1 MTTRY
6 SIELPQGS
14 ADSSFDDQGLP
25 VTIKSILEVVY
36 RRYWLIAIGFLT
48 VFSAVA
54 YMTFT
59 ATPYFNA
66 KATVIVDTK
75 GSNIIDLN
83 NIVSGIGANT
93 AEIDTEV
100 KILGSKSLLTRVVR
114 AQNLTEDPEFN
125 PYLWSSEPSGV
136 KGAIKGVLGM
146 VLGGEEEEVVDPF
159 EGLTEDEINAMTI
172 EATTNVFMNHV
183 SVARVGTTYLIDIQ
197 VVSTSGQKAA
207 DLANAVADQYRVDQL
222 EAKLETT
229 QRATNW
235 LLERVSGLREEV
247 ASKERLVE
255 EYRSQSGLLAAAGTS
270 LTEQEIASLSSQK
283 IQQEAALNR
292 ARARFENVRRAQASG
307 TGVDSITEVLNNAV
321 ISDLKGQQAVVLR
334 RQADLESTLGSRH
347 PDLIRVRS
355 EAADIE
361 RAINVEVQKIITTLE
376 NEVRS
381 AQDEVNKLNTAIS
394 RARGQ
399 LIENNRNQVR
409 LNELE
414 RDAEASRVLYE
425 DFISRAKQTGEQDDL
440 AQADARILSSA
451 SVPQGPSTPRTTIN
465 LILGIMLGGI
475 VGIGLAFVAE
485 LFDTHVSS
493 SEDVE
498 RKLRAKSIGSIPF
511 ISSRGILGLGK
522 NSPPDFMAKN
532 PLSAYAESVRYLR
545 AAIAFSDLD
554 SETKTVAITSSL
566 PNEGKTSLTLSLG
579 RMSAMSGSRTLVI
592 DGDFRRREL
601 TRMVGIQPKI
611 GFIEHLFGA
620 GSLEDAIHRD
630 TKTSLD
636 VLPLSKTGHT
646 PHDVFGTRAFD
657 ELMEELKKHYDT
669 ILIDTGPLLLMAEAR
684 VIAGKADKTILIVRW
699 RHTSRG
705 AARQSLNL
713 LKNFNA
719 NLLGVALNM
728 VNLTSRRH
736 HKDPSASNR
745 AYNKYYSMGTRP
757 KLFGGKG
764 PDLGTVKENPMERAP
779 TLKKAANETPAAD
792 PQPAELETADR
803 RTVEFRPRSSGQ

>member
-1 MTTRY
+1 M
-6 SIELPQGS
+6 INAE
-14 ADSSFDDQGLP
+14 
-25 VTIKSILEVVY
+25 
-36 RRYWLIAIGFLT
+36 
-48 VFSAVA
+48 VFS
-54 YMTFT
+54 
-59 ATPYFNA
+59 
-66 KATVIVDTK
+66 
-75 GSNIIDLN
+75 
-83 NIVSGIGANT
+83 VSAQ
-93 AEIDTEV
+93 
-100 KILGSKSLLTRVVR
+100 KS
-114 AQNLTEDPEFN
+114 
-125 PYLWSSEPSGV
+125 
-136 KGAIKGVLGM
+136 
-146 VLGGEEEEVVDPF
+146 
-159 EGLTEDEINAMTI
+159 
-172 EATTNVFMNHV
+172 
-183 SVARVGTTYLIDIQ
+183 
-197 VVSTSGQKAA
+197 A

-235 LLERVSGLREEV
+235 LLERTEGLRDEV
-247 ASKERLVE
+247 SQKERRVE
-255 EYRSQSGLLAAAGTS
+255 EYRSQTGLLAAAGTS
-270 LTEQEIASLSSQK
+270 LTEQEIASLSAQK

-307 TGVDSITEVLNNAV
+307 TGVDSVTEILNNQV
-321 ISDLKGQQAVVLR
+321 ISELKSQQANVLR
-334 RQADLESTLGSRH
+334 RQADLESTRGPRH
-347 PDLIRVRS
+347 PDVIRVRN
-355 EAADIE
+355 EAADID

-376 NEVRS
+376 NEVRA
-381 AQDEVNKLNTAIS
+381 AQDEVNKLNAAIS

-399 LIENNRNQVR
+399 LIQNNRNQVR

-425 DFISRAKQTGEQDDL
+425 DFISRAMETGEQDDL
-440 AQADARILSSA
+440 AEADARILSSA
-451 SVPQGPSTPRTTIN
+451 SVPISPSSPRTMIN
-465 LILGIMLGGI
+465 LVLGVILGGMIGM
-475 VGIGLAFVAE
+475 GLAMLAE
-485 LFDTHVSS
+485 MFDMHVSS

-498 RKLRAKSIGSIPF
+498 RKLRSKSIGSIPF
-511 ISSRGILGLGK
+511 IPSRGILGLGK
-522 NSPPDFMAKN
+522 NTPPDFMTKN

-554 SETKTVAITSSL
+554 SETKVVAITSSL

-601 TRMVGIQPKI
+601 TRMVGITPQI

-620 GSLEDAIHRD
+620 GTIEEAIHRD

-636 VLPLSKTGHT
+636 ILPLSKTGHT

-657 ELMEELKKHYDT
+657 DLLAQLKEHYDN

-713 LKNFNA
+713 LRSFNA

-736 HKDPSASNR
+736 HKDPSASNK
-745 AYNKYYSMGTRP
+745 AYSKYYSMGTRN
-757 KLFGGKG
+757 KLFGGKTSNL
-764 PDLGTVKENPMERAP
+764 PPVKENPVPRPA
-779 TLKKAANETPAAD
+779 TLRPANEETPD
-792 PQPAELETADR
+792 FTPQPEAASAAKQQVPES
-803 RTVEFRPRSSGQ
+803 VPSK

>member
-1 MTTRY
+1 MSTRY
-6 SIELPQGS
+6 SIELPQAS
-14 ADSSFDDQGLP
+14 ANSGFEDQGLP
-25 VTIKSILEVVY
+25 VTIKSIVEVVY
-36 RRYWLIAIGFLT
+36 RRYWLISLGFLS
-48 VFSAVA
+48 VFSLVA

-59 ATPYFNA
+59 ATPTYTA
-66 KATVIVDTK
+66 EATVIVDTK
-75 GSNIIDLN
+75 ERNVIDLGS
-83 NIVSGIGANT
+83 VIGGVGGNT

-100 KILGSKSLLTRVVR
+100 EIMSSKSLLTRVVR
-114 AQNLTEDPEFN
+114 AQNLVEDPEFN
-125 PYLWSSEPSGV
+125 PHLDTEGSKGLKAQLSGFV
-136 KGAIKGVLGM
+136 GGLLGKSDD
-146 VLGGEEEEVVDPF
+146 EVVDPF
-159 EGLTEDEINAMTI
+159 EGLSEEDKAAKII
-172 EATTNVFMNHV
+172 EDTTNAFSRHV
-183 SVARVGTTYLIDIQ
+183 TVSRVGTTFLIDAQ
-197 VVSTSGQKAA
+197 VYSVSAQKAA

-235 LLERVSGLREEV
+235 LLERVSGLRDEV
-247 ASKERLVE
+247 SQKERSVE
-255 EYRSQSGLLAAAGTS
+255 AYRSESGLLAAAGTS
-270 LTEQEIASLSSQK
+270 LTEQEIASLSAQK

-292 ARARFENVRRAQASG
+292 ARARFENVRRAQLSG
-307 TGVDSITEVLNNAV
+307 TGVDSISEVLNNVV
-321 ISDLKGQQAVVLR
+321 ISDLKSQQAVVLR

-361 RAINVEVQKIITTLE
+361 RAISVEVQKIITTLE
-376 NEVRS
+376 NEVQS
-381 AQDEVNKLNTAIS
+381 AQDEVSKLNSSIG

-399 LIENNRNQVR
+399 LIQNNRNQVR

-425 DFISRAKQTGEQDDL
+425 DFISRAKETGEQDDL
-440 AQADARILSSA
+440 AEADARILSSA
-451 SVPQGPSTPRTTIN
+451 SVPVSPSSPQTMIN
-465 LILGIMLGGI
+465 LVLGVLLGGMFG
-475 VGIGLAFVAE
+475 VGLAMVAE
-485 LFDTHVSS
+485 MFDMHVSS
-493 SEDVE
+493 TEDVE

-511 ISSRGILGLGK
+511 ISNRGILGLGK
-522 NSPPDFMAKN
+522 NSPPDFMTAN

-601 TRMVGIQPKI
+601 TRMVGISPKI

-620 GSLEDAIHRD
+620 GSLEEAIHRD
-630 TKTSLD
+630 TKSTLD
-636 VLPLSKTGHT
+636 ILPLSKTGHT

-657 ELMEELKKHYDT
+657 ELLEELKKHYDS

-684 VIAGKADKTILIVRW
+684 IVAGKADKTILIVRW

-719 NLLGVALNM
+719 DLLGVALNM

-736 HKDPSASNR
+736 HKDPSASNK
-745 AYNKYYSMGTRP
+745 AYSKYYSMGTRN
-757 KLFGGKG
+757 KLFSGNNKL
-764 PDLGTVKENPMERAP
+764 PPMRPNPVTRQP
-779 TLKKAANETPAAD
+779 TLEPANEEMPKFTGTPEATEPVKQAKW
-792 PQPAELETADR
+792 TG
-803 RTVEFRPRSSGQ
+803 SSTK

>member
-1 MTTRY
+1 MSTRY
-6 SIELPQGS
+6 SIELPQAS
-14 ADSSFDDQGLP
+14 ANSGFEDQGLP
-25 VTIKSILEVVY
+25 VTIKSIVEVVY
-36 RRYWLIAIGFLT
+36 RRYWLIGLGFLS
-48 VFSAVA
+48 VFSIVA

-59 ATPYFNA
+59 ATPTYTA
-66 KATVIVDTK
+66 EATVIVDTK
-75 GSNIIDLN
+75 ERNVIDLGS
-83 NIVSGIGANT
+83 VIGGVGGNT

-100 KILGSKSLLTRVVR
+100 EIMGSKSLLTRVVR
-114 AQNLTEDPEFN
+114 AQNLIEDGEFN
-125 PYLWSSEPSGV
+125 PYLNTNGS
-136 KGAIKGVLGM
+136 KGLKAQLTGFV
-146 VLGGEEEEVVDPF
+146 GGLFGGSDDEDVDPF
-159 EGLTEDEINAMTI
+159 EGLSEEEKAAKILED
-172 EATTNVFMNHV
+172 TTNNFSRHV
-183 SVARVGTTYLIDIQ
+183 SISRVGTTFLIDAQ
-197 VVSTSGQKAA
+197 VYSVSAQKAA

-229 QRATNW
+229 QRATSW
-235 LLERVSGLREEV
+235 LLERVSGLRDEV
-247 ASKERLVE
+247 SQKERSVE
-255 EYRSQSGLLAAAGTS
+255 AYRSESGLLAAAGTS
-270 LTEQEIASLSSQK
+270 LTEQEIASLSAQK

-292 ARARFENVRRAQASG
+292 ARARFENVRRAQLSG
-307 TGVDSITEVLNNAV
+307 TGVDSISEVLNNPV
-321 ISDLKGQQAVVLR
+321 ISDLKSQQAVVLR

-355 EAADIE
+355 ESADIE
-361 RAINVEVQKIITTLE
+361 RAISLEVQKIITTLE
-376 NEVRS
+376 NEVQS
-381 AQDEVNKLNTAIS
+381 AQDEVSKLNSSIG

-399 LIENNRNQVR
+399 LIQNNRNQVR

-425 DFISRAKQTGEQDDL
+425 DFISRAKETGEQDDL
-440 AQADARILSSA
+440 AEADARILSSA
-451 SVPQGPSTPRTTIN
+451 SVPVSPSSPQTMIN
-465 LILGIMLGGI
+465 LVLGVLLGGMF
-475 VGIGLAFVAE
+475 GIGLAMIAE
-485 LFDTHVSS
+485 MFDMHVSS
-493 SEDVE
+493 TDDVE

-522 NSPPDFMAKN
+522 NSPPDFMTTN

-554 SETKTVAITSSL
+554 SKTKTVAITSSL

-601 TRMVGIQPKI
+601 TRMVGISPKI

-620 GSLEDAIHRD
+620 GSLEEAIHRD
-630 TKTSLD
+630 TKSTLD
-636 VLPLSKTGHT
+636 ILPLSKTGHT

-657 ELMEELKKHYDT
+657 DLLDELKKHYDS

-684 VIAGKADKTILIVRW
+684 IVAGKADKTILIVRW

-719 NLLGVALNM
+719 DLLGVALNM

-736 HKDPSASNR
+736 HKDPSASNK
-745 AYNKYYSMGTRP
+745 AYSKYYSMGTRN
-757 KLFGGKG
+757 KLFSGKNKL
-764 PDLGTVKENPMERAP
+764 PPMQANPVVRQP
-779 TLKKAANETPAAD
+779 TLEPANEEMPKFSGTSDASEPAKQAKW
-792 PQPAELETADR
+792 TG
-803 RTVEFRPRSSGQ
+803 SSTK

>member
-1 MTTRY
+1 MSTRY
-6 SIELPQGS
+6 SIELPQAS
-14 ADSSFDDQGLP
+14 ANSGFEDQGLP
-25 VTIKSILEVVY
+25 VTIKSIVEVVY
-36 RRYWLIAIGFLT
+36 RRYWLIGLGFLS
-48 VFSAVA
+48 VFSIVA

-59 ATPYFNA
+59 ATPTYTA
-66 KATVIVDTK
+66 EATVIVDTK
-75 GSNIIDLN
+75 ERNVIDLGS
-83 NIVSGIGANT
+83 VIGGVGGNT

-100 KILGSKSLLTRVVR
+100 EIMGSKSLLTRVVR
-114 AQNLTEDPEFN
+114 AQNLTEDGEFN
-125 PYLWSSEPSGV
+125 PYLNTNGS
-136 KGAIKGVLGM
+136 KGLKAQLTGFV
-146 VLGGEEEEVVDPF
+146 GGLFGGSDDEDVDPF
-159 EGLTEDEINAMTI
+159 EGLSEEEKAAKILED
-172 EATTNVFMNHV
+172 TTNNFSRHV
-183 SVARVGTTYLIDIQ
+183 SISRVGTTFLIDAQ
-197 VVSTSGQKAA
+197 VYSVSAQKAA

-229 QRATNW
+229 QRATSW
-235 LLERVSGLREEV
+235 LLERVSGLRDEV
-247 ASKERLVE
+247 SQKERSVE
-255 EYRSQSGLLAAAGTS
+255 AYRSESGLLAAAGTS
-270 LTEQEIASLSSQK
+270 LTEQEIASLSAQK

-292 ARARFENVRRAQASG
+292 ARARFENVRRAQLSG
-307 TGVDSITEVLNNAV
+307 TGVDSISEVLNNPV
-321 ISDLKGQQAVVLR
+321 ISDLKSQQAVVLR

-355 EAADIE
+355 ESADIE
-361 RAINVEVQKIITTLE
+361 RAISLEVQKIITTLE
-376 NEVRS
+376 NEVQS
-381 AQDEVNKLNTAIS
+381 AQDEVSKLNSSIG

-399 LIENNRNQVR
+399 LIQNNRNQVR

-425 DFISRAKQTGEQDDL
+425 DFISRAKETGEQDDL
-440 AQADARILSSA
+440 AEADARILSSA
-451 SVPQGPSTPRTTIN
+451 SVPVSPSSPQTMIN
-465 LILGIMLGGI
+465 LVLGVLLGGMF
-475 VGIGLAFVAE
+475 GIGLAMIAE
-485 LFDTHVSS
+485 MFDMHVSS
-493 SEDVE
+493 TDDVE

-522 NSPPDFMAKN
+522 NSPPDFMTTN

-554 SETKTVAITSSL
+554 SKTKTVAITSSL

-601 TRMVGIQPKI
+601 TRMVGISPKI

-620 GSLEDAIHRD
+620 GSLEEAIHRD
-630 TKTSLD
+630 TKSTLD
-636 VLPLSKTGHT
+636 ILPLSKTGHT

-657 ELMEELKKHYDT
+657 DLLDELKKHYDS

-684 VIAGKADKTILIVRW
+684 IVAGKADKTILIVRW

-719 NLLGVALNM
+719 DLLGVALNM

-736 HKDPSASNR
+736 HKDPSASNK
-745 AYNKYYSMGTRP
+745 AYSKYYSMGTRN
-757 KLFGGKG
+757 KLFSGKNKL
-764 PDLGTVKENPMERAP
+764 PPMQANPVVRQP
-779 TLKKAANETPAAD
+779 TLEPANEEMPKFSGTSDASEPAKQAKW
-792 PQPAELETADR
+792 TG
-803 RTVEFRPRSSGQ
+803 SSTK

>member
-6 SIELPQGS
+6 SIEIPQAAPS
-14 ADSSFDDQGLP
+14 SSFGEEGLP
-25 VTIKSILEVVY
+25 VTIKSILEVIY
-36 RRYWLIAIGFLT
+36 RRYWVIAAGFLA

-54 YMTFT
+54 YLTFT
-59 ATPYFNA
+59 ATPVYTA

-75 GSNIIDLN
+75 ERNVIDLGN
-83 NIVSGIGANT
+83 VIGGIAGGT

-100 KILGSKSLLTRVVR
+100 EIMGSKSLLTRVVN

-125 PYLWSSEPSGV
+125 PYLTPADTGSLRARV
-136 KGAIKGVLGM
+136 KGLVRL
-146 VLGGEEEEVVDPF
+146 VTGGSNEENKDPF
-159 EGLTEDEINAMTI
+159 EGLSEDAKAEKIL
-172 EATTNVFMNHV
+172 EDTTNNFSNHV
-183 SVARVGTTYLIDIQ
+183 SVNRVGTTYLITAE
-197 VVSTSGQKAA
+197 VFSVSAQKSS

-235 LLERVSGLREEV
+235 LLERTEGLRDEV
-247 ASKERLVE
+247 SQKERRVE
-255 EYRSQSGLLAAAGTS
+255 EYRSQTGLLAAAGTS
-270 LTEQEIASLSSQK
+270 LTEQEIASLSAQK

-307 TGVDSITEVLNNAV
+307 TGVDSVTEILNNQV
-321 ISDLKGQQAVVLR
+321 ISELKSQQANVLR
-334 RQADLESTLGSRH
+334 RQADLESTRGPRH
-347 PDLIRVRS
+347 PDVIRVRN
-355 EAADIE
+355 EAADID

-376 NEVRS
+376 NEVRA
-381 AQDEVNKLNTAIS
+381 AQDEVNKLNAAIS

-399 LIENNRNQVR
+399 LIQNNRNQVR

-425 DFISRAKQTGEQDDL
+425 DFISRAMETGEQDDL
-440 AQADARILSSA
+440 AEADARILSSA
-451 SVPQGPSTPRTTIN
+451 SVPISPSSPRTMIN
-465 LILGIMLGGI
+465 LVLGVILGGMIGM
-475 VGIGLAFVAE
+475 GLAMLAE
-485 LFDTHVSS
+485 MFDMHVSS

-498 RKLRAKSIGSIPF
+498 RKLRSKSIGSIPF
-511 ISSRGILGLGK
+511 IPSRGILGLGK
-522 NSPPDFMAKN
+522 NTPPDFMTKN

-554 SETKTVAITSSL
+554 SETKVVAITSSL

-601 TRMVGIQPKI
+601 TRMVGITPQI

-620 GSLEDAIHRD
+620 GTIEEAIHRD

-636 VLPLSKTGHT
+636 ILPLSKTGHT

-657 ELMEELKKHYDT
+657 DLLAQLKEHYDH

-713 LKNFNA
+713 LRSFNA

-736 HKDPSASNR
+736 HKDPSASNK
-745 AYNKYYSMGTRP
+745 AYSKYYSMGTRN
-757 KLFGGKG
+757 KLFGGKSSNL
-764 PDLGTVKENPMERAP
+764 PPVKENPVPRPA
-779 TLKKAANETPAAD
+779 TLRPANEETPD
-792 PQPAELETADR
+792 FTPQPEAASAVKQQVPES
-803 RTVEFRPRSSGQ
+803 VPSK

>member
-1 MTTRY
+1 MSTRY
-6 SIELPQGS
+6 SIELPTASAGS
-14 ADSSFDDQGLP
+14 GFEDQGLP
-25 VTIKSILEVVY
+25 VTVKSIVEVVY
-36 RRYWLIAIGFLT
+36 RRYWIIGIGLLS
-48 VFSAVA
+48 VFSLVA
-54 YMTFT
+54 YMTLT
-59 ATPYFNA
+59 ATPVYTA

-75 GSNIIDLN
+75 ERNVIDLGS
-83 NIVSGIGANT
+83 VIGGVGGNT

-100 KILGSKSLLTRVVR
+100 EIMGSKSLLTRVVR

-125 PYLWSSEPSGV
+125 PYLDSGAP
-136 KGAIKGVLGM
+136 KGAVSQLKGFVRGLI
-146 VLGGEEEEVVDPF
+146 GGSNDKDVDPF
-159 EGLTEDEINAMTI
+159 EGLSEDEKAEKIL
-172 EATTNVFMNHV
+172 EDTTNSFSRHV
-183 SVARVGTTYLIDIQ
+183 SVKRVGTTFLINAE
-197 VVSTSGQKAA
+197 VYSVSAQKSA

-247 ASKERLVE
+247 SDKERRVE

-283 IQQEAALNR
+283 IQQEAQLNR

-307 TGVDSITEVLNNAV
+307 TGIDSISEVLNNQV

-376 NEVRS
+376 NEVQS
-381 AQDEVNKLNTAIS
+381 AQDEVDKLNVAIG

-399 LIENNRNQVR
+399 LIQNNRNQVR

-425 DFISRAKQTGEQDDL
+425 DFISRAKETGEQDDL
-440 AQADARILSSA
+440 AEADARILSTA
-451 SVPQGPSTPRTTIN
+451 SVPGSPSSPQTMIN
-465 LILGIMLGGI
+465 LVLGLLLGGM
-475 VGIGLAFVAE
+475 VGVGLAMLAE
-485 LFDTHVSS
+485 MFDMHVSS
-493 SEDVE
+493 TEDVE

-511 ISSRGILGLGK
+511 IPNRGILGLGK
-522 NSPPDFMAKN
+522 NTPPDFMTKN

-601 TRMVGIQPKI
+601 TRMVGITPKN

-620 GSLEDAIHRD
+620 GTLDEAIHRD
-630 TKTSLD
+630 TKSSLD
-636 VLPLSKTGHT
+636 ILPLSKTGHT

-657 ELMEELKKHYDT
+657 ELLEVLKQRYDS

-736 HKDPSASNR
+736 HKDPSASNK
-745 AYNKYYSMGTRP
+745 AYSKYYSMGTRN
-757 KLFGGKG
+757 KLFGGKDKLQ
-764 PDLGTVKENPMERAP
+764 PLKDNPIARPAAALRP
-779 TLKKAANETPAAD
+779 ANEETPTFVGN
-792 PQPAELETADR
+792 PEAEETAKQAKWSG
-803 RTVEFRPRSSGQ
+803 SSTK

>member
-1 MTTRY
+1 MSTRY
-6 SIELPQGS
+6 SIELPQASAGS
-14 ADSSFDDQGLP
+14 GYEDQGLP
-25 VTIKSILEVVY
+25 VTIKSIVDVVY
-36 RRYWLIAIGFLT
+36 RRYWIIAIGFLT
-48 VFSAVA
+48 VFSLVA

-59 ATPYFNA
+59 ATPVYTA

-75 GSNIIDLN
+75 ERNVIDLGS
-83 NIVSGIGANT
+83 VIGGVGGNT

-100 KILGSKSLLTRVVR
+100 EIMGSKSLLTRVVR
-114 AQNLTEDPEFN
+114 AQNLVEDPEFN
-125 PYLWSSEPSGV
+125 PHLNTGGP
-136 KGAIKGVLGM
+136 KGAVGQIKGFLRGLV
-146 VLGGEEEEVVDPF
+146 GGNKDKDVDPF
-159 EGLTEDEINAMTI
+159 EGMTEDQKNAKI
-172 EATTNVFMNHV
+172 LEDTTNNFSRHV
-183 SVARVGTTYLIDIQ
+183 DVKRVGTTFLINAE
-197 VVSTSGQKAA
+197 VYSVSAQKSA

-235 LLERVSGLREEV
+235 LLERVSGLRDEV
-247 ASKERLVE
+247 SEKERRVE
-255 EYRSQSGLLAAAGTS
+255 EYRSESGLLAAAGTS

-283 IQQEAALNR
+283 IQQEALLNR

-307 TGVDSITEVLNNAV
+307 TGVDSIAEVLNNPV
-321 ISDLKGQQAVVLR
+321 ISDLKSQQAVVLR

-376 NEVRS
+376 NEVQA
-381 AQDEVNKLNTAIS
+381 AQDEVNKLNAAIG

-399 LIENNRNQVR
+399 LIQNNRNQVR

-425 DFISRAKQTGEQDDL
+425 DFISRAKETGEQDDL
-440 AQADARILSSA
+440 AEADARILSTA
-451 SVPQGPSTPRTTIN
+451 SVPVGPSSPKTMIN
-465 LILGIMLGGI
+465 LVLGVLLGGMF
-475 VGIGLAFVAE
+475 GIGLAMLAE
-485 LFDTHVSS
+485 MFDMHVSS
-493 SEDVE
+493 TEDVE
-498 RKLRAKSIGSIPF
+498 RKLRSKSIGSIPF
-511 ISSRGILGLGK
+511 IPNRGILGLGK
-522 NSPPDFMAKN
+522 NSPPDFMTKN

-554 SETKTVAITSSL
+554 SQTKTVAITSSL

-601 TRMVGIQPKI
+601 TRMVGISPKI

-620 GSLEDAIHRD
+620 GSLDEAIHRD
-630 TKTSLD
+630 TKSSLD
-636 VLPLSKTGHT
+636 ILPLSKTGHT

-657 ELMEELKKHYDT
+657 DLLEVLKQKYDS

-736 HKDPSASNR
+736 HKDPSASNK
-745 AYNKYYSMGTRP
+745 AYSKYYSMGTRN
-757 KLFGGKG
+757 KLFGSKDKL
-764 PDLGTVKENPMERAP
+764 PPVQDNPIPRPAAALRP
-779 TLKKAANETPAAD
+779 ANEETPNFVGAPEAKE
-792 PQPAELETADR
+792 PAKQAKWSG
-803 RTVEFRPRSSGQ
+803 SSTK

>member
-6 SIELPQGS
+6 SIEIPQAAPS
-14 ADSSFDDQGLP
+14 SSFGEEGLP
-25 VTIKSILEVVY
+25 VTIKSILEVIY
-36 RRYWLIAIGFLT
+36 RRYWVIAAGFLA

-54 YMTFT
+54 YLTFT
-59 ATPYFNA
+59 ATPVYTA

-75 GSNIIDLN
+75 ERNVIDLGN
-83 NIVSGIGANT
+83 VIGGIAGGT

-100 KILGSKSLLTRVVR
+100 EIMGSKSLLTRVVN

-125 PYLWSSEPSGV
+125 PYLTPADTGSLRARV
-136 KGAIKGVLGM
+136 KGLVRL
-146 VLGGEEEEVVDPF
+146 VTGGSNEENKDPF
-159 EGLTEDEINAMTI
+159 EGLSEDAKAEKIL
-172 EATTNVFMNHV
+172 EDTTNNFSNHV
-183 SVARVGTTYLIDIQ
+183 SVNRVGTTYLITAE
-197 VVSTSGQKAA
+197 VFSVSAQKAS

-235 LLERVSGLREEV
+235 LLERTEGLRDEV
-247 ASKERLVE
+247 SQKERRVE
-255 EYRSQSGLLAAAGTS
+255 EYRSQTGLLAAAGTS
-270 LTEQEIASLSSQK
+270 LTEQEIASLSAQK

-307 TGVDSITEVLNNAV
+307 TGVDSVTEILNNQV
-321 ISDLKGQQAVVLR
+321 ISELKSQQANVLR
-334 RQADLESTLGSRH
+334 RQADLESTRGPRH
-347 PDLIRVRS
+347 PDVIRVRN
-355 EAADIE
+355 EAADID

-376 NEVRS
+376 NEVRA
-381 AQDEVNKLNTAIS
+381 AQDEVNKLNAAIS

-399 LIENNRNQVR
+399 LIQNNRNQVR

-425 DFISRAKQTGEQDDL
+425 DFISRAMETGEQDDL
-440 AQADARILSSA
+440 AEADARILSSA
-451 SVPQGPSTPRTTIN
+451 SVPISPSSPRTMIN
-465 LILGIMLGGI
+465 LVLGVILGGMI
-475 VGIGLAFVAE
+475 GIGLAMLAE
-485 LFDTHVSS
+485 MFDMHVSS

-498 RKLRAKSIGSIPF
+498 RKLRSKSIGSIPF
-511 ISSRGILGLGK
+511 IPSRGILGLGK
-522 NSPPDFMAKN
+522 NTPPDFMTKN

-554 SETKTVAITSSL
+554 SETKVVAITSSL

-601 TRMVGIQPKI
+601 TRMVGITPQI

-620 GSLEDAIHRD
+620 GTIEEAIHRD

-636 VLPLSKTGHT
+636 ILPLSKTGHT

-657 ELMEELKKHYDT
+657 DLLAQLKEHYDN

-713 LKNFNA
+713 LRSFNA

-736 HKDPSASNR
+736 HKDPSASNK
-745 AYNKYYSMGTRP
+745 AYSKYYSMGTRN
-757 KLFGGKG
+757 KLFGGKTSNL
-764 PDLGTVKENPMERAP
+764 PPVKENPVPRPA
-779 TLKKAANETPAAD
+779 TLRPANEETPD
-792 PQPAELETADR
+792 FTPQPEAASAVKQQVPES
-803 RTVEFRPRSSGQ
+803 VPSK

>member
-1 MTTRY
+1 MSTRY
-6 SIELPQGS
+6 SIELPQAS
-14 ADSSFDDQGLP
+14 ANSGFEDQGLP
-25 VTIKSILEVVY
+25 VTIKSIVEVVY
-36 RRYWLIAIGFLT
+36 RRYWLIGLGFLS
-48 VFSAVA
+48 VFSIVA

-59 ATPYFNA
+59 ATPTYTA
-66 KATVIVDTK
+66 EATVIVDTK
-75 GSNIIDLN
+75 ERNVIDLGS
-83 NIVSGIGANT
+83 VIGGVGGNT

-100 KILGSKSLLTRVVR
+100 EIMGSKSLLTRVVR
-114 AQNLTEDPEFN
+114 AQNLTEDGEFN
-125 PYLWSSEPSGV
+125 PYLNTNGS
-136 KGAIKGVLGM
+136 KGLKAQLTGFV
-146 VLGGEEEEVVDPF
+146 GGLFGGSDDEDVDPF
-159 EGLTEDEINAMTI
+159 EGLSEEEKAAKILED
-172 EATTNVFMNHV
+172 TTNNFSRHV
-183 SVARVGTTYLIDIQ
+183 SISRVGTTFLIDAQ
-197 VVSTSGQKAA
+197 VYSVSAQKAA

-229 QRATNW
+229 QRATSW
-235 LLERVSGLREEV
+235 LLERVSGLRDEV
-247 ASKERLVE
+247 SQKERSVE
-255 EYRSQSGLLAAAGTS
+255 AYRSESGLLAAAGTS
-270 LTEQEIASLSSQK
+270 LTEQEIASLSAQK

-292 ARARFENVRRAQASG
+292 ARARFENVRRAQLSG
-307 TGVDSITEVLNNAV
+307 TGVDSISEVLNNPV
-321 ISDLKGQQAVVLR
+321 ISDLKSQQAVVLR

-355 EAADIE
+355 ESADIE
-361 RAINVEVQKIITTLE
+361 RAISLEVQKIITTLE
-376 NEVRS
+376 NEVQS
-381 AQDEVNKLNTAIS
+381 AQDEVSKLNSSIG

-399 LIENNRNQVR
+399 LIQNNRNQVR

-425 DFISRAKQTGEQDDL
+425 DFISRAKETGEQDDL
-440 AQADARILSSA
+440 AEADARILSSA
-451 SVPQGPSTPRTTIN
+451 SVPVSPSSPQTMIN
-465 LILGIMLGGI
+465 LVLGVLLGGMF
-475 VGIGLAFVAE
+475 GIGLAMIAE
-485 LFDTHVSS
+485 MFDMHVSS
-493 SEDVE
+493 TDDVE

-522 NSPPDFMAKN
+522 NSPPDFMTTN

-554 SETKTVAITSSL
+554 SKTKTVAITSSL

-601 TRMVGIQPKI
+601 TRMVGISPKI

-620 GSLEDAIHRD
+620 GSLEEAIHRD
-630 TKTSLD
+630 TKSTLD
-636 VLPLSKTGHT
+636 ILPLSKTGHT

-657 ELMEELKKHYDT
+657 DLLDELKKHYDS

-684 VIAGKADKTILIVRW
+684 IVAGKADKTILIVRW

-719 NLLGVALNM
+719 DLLGVALNM

-736 HKDPSASNR
+736 HKDPSASNK
-745 AYNKYYSMGTRP
+745 AYSKYYSMGTRNKLFSGKNKLPPMQANPVVRQPTLEPANEEMP
-757 KLFGGKG
+757 KLS
-764 PDLGTVKENPMERAP
+764 GTSDASE
-779 TLKKAANETPAAD
+779 PAKQAKW
-792 PQPAELETADR
+792 TG
-803 RTVEFRPRSSGQ
+803 SSTK

>member
-6 SIELPQGS
+6 SIEIPQAAPS
-14 ADSSFDDQGLP
+14 SSFGEEGLP
-25 VTIKSILEVVY
+25 VTIKSILEVIY
-36 RRYWLIAIGFLT
+36 RRYWVIAAGFLA

-54 YMTFT
+54 YLTFT
-59 ATPYFNA
+59 ATPVYTA

-75 GSNIIDLN
+75 ERNVIDLGN
-83 NIVSGIGANT
+83 VIGGIAGGT

-100 KILGSKSLLTRVVR
+100 EIMGSKSLLTRVVN

-125 PYLWSSEPSGV
+125 PYLTPADTGSLRARV
-136 KGAIKGVLGM
+136 KGLVRL
-146 VLGGEEEEVVDPF
+146 VTGGSNEENKDPF
-159 EGLTEDEINAMTI
+159 EGLSEDAKAEKIL
-172 EATTNVFMNHV
+172 EDTTNNFSNHV
-183 SVARVGTTYLIDIQ
+183 SVNRVGTTYLITAE
-197 VVSTSGQKAA
+197 VFSVSAQKAS

-235 LLERVSGLREEV
+235 LLERTEGLRDEV
-247 ASKERLVE
+247 SQKERRVE
-255 EYRSQSGLLAAAGTS
+255 EYRSQTGLLAAAGTS
-270 LTEQEIASLSSQK
+270 LTEQEIASLSAQK

-307 TGVDSITEVLNNAV
+307 TGVDSVTEILNNQV
-321 ISDLKGQQAVVLR
+321 ISELKSQQANVLR
-334 RQADLESTLGSRH
+334 RQADLESTRGPRH
-347 PDLIRVRS
+347 PDVIRVRN
-355 EAADIE
+355 EAADID

-376 NEVRS
+376 NEVRA
-381 AQDEVNKLNTAIS
+381 AQDEVNKLNAAIS

-399 LIENNRNQVR
+399 LIQNNRNQVR

-425 DFISRAKQTGEQDDL
+425 DFISRAMETGEQDDL
-440 AQADARILSSA
+440 AEADARILSSA
-451 SVPQGPSTPRTTIN
+451 SVPISPSSPRTMIN
-465 LILGIMLGGI
+465 LVLGVILGGMIGM
-475 VGIGLAFVAE
+475 GLAMLAE
-485 LFDTHVSS
+485 MFDMHVSS

-498 RKLRAKSIGSIPF
+498 RKLRSKSIGSIPF
-511 ISSRGILGLGK
+511 IPSRGILGLGK
-522 NSPPDFMAKN
+522 NTPPDFMTKN

-554 SETKTVAITSSL
+554 SETKVVAITSSL

-601 TRMVGIQPKI
+601 TRMVGITPQI

-620 GSLEDAIHRD
+620 GTIEEAIHRD

-636 VLPLSKTGHT
+636 ILPLSKTGHT

-657 ELMEELKKHYDT
+657 DLLAQLKEHYDN

-713 LKNFNA
+713 LRSFNA

-736 HKDPSASNR
+736 HKDPSASNK
-745 AYNKYYSMGTRP
+745 AYSKYYSMGTRN
-757 KLFGGKG
+757 KLFGGKSSNL
-764 PDLGTVKENPMERAP
+764 PPVKENPVPRPA
-779 TLKKAANETPAAD
+779 TLRPANEETPD
-792 PQPAELETADR
+792 FTPQPEAASAVKQQVPES
-803 RTVEFRPRSSGQ
+803 VPSK